1 MKPRFQTN
9 DMNMLLQVQSTCF
22 TFFLK
27 FTFFFILNV
36 FSFNNYI
43 GAIIME

>member
-22 TFFLK
+22 IFFLK
-27 FTFFFILNV
+27 FTFFYLERVQF
-36 FSFNNYI
+36 
-43 GAIIME
+43 